1 MIKRLRD
8 LRLDKNFTQK
18 SFAALLNLTQQT
30 YSDYETG
37 RTNPDLDTLTKIAD
51 FLGVSIDYLLG
62 RSDDFGIIS
71 INNEMNDYTAEERQ
85 LVADYRALTPA
96 LKDMLQLTLQT
107 WKGSPANATTPR
119 RA

>member
-1 MIKRLRD
+1 MRIRELREE
-8 LRLDKNFTQK
+8 KNLSQEDVAKAIGTNQRNIGRWEKNENEPTAGF
-18 SFAALLNLTQQT
+18 LLKL
-30 YSDYETG
+30 
-37 RTNPDLDTLTKIAD
+37 AD
-51 FLGVSIDYLLG
+51 FFGVSIDYLLG